1 METFGRRLSWSVPRT
16 TGVGATWS
24 TTKGSVETLKPQL
37 APIISGCV
45 HRGQLQI
52 LSINFV
58 PIHPLLVL
66 SLPPFALLPLYPLL
80 IFLVSFV
87 PFRVYYG

>member
-1 METFGRRLSWSVPRT
+1 METFGRRLSWSVQRT

-45 HRGQLQI
+45 QRGQTPDTLC
-52 LSINFV
+52 
-58 PIHPLLVL
+58 
-66 SLPPFALLPLYPLL
+66 
-80 IFLVSFV
+80 
-87 PFRVYYG
+87 